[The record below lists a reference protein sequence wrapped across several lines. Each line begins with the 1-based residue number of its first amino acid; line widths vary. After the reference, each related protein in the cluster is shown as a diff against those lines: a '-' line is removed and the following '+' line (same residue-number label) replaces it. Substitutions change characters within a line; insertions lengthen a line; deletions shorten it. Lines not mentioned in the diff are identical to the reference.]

1 MAKTPQ
7 YRYKDHPDSN
17 SSVRYSD
24 SFTSSEMREVS
35 AHISS
40 ETGASFYGT
49 WMLVAE
55 WNNVSQ
61 GFGIHVSYRHCV
73 NM

>member
-7 YRYKDHPDSN
+7 YSYKDRPDSN

-24 SFTSSEMREVS
+24 SFTTDSSEMREVS
-35 AHISS
+35 THIRS
-40 ETGASFYGT
+40 ETGASFDGT

-55 WNNVSQ
+55 WNKVSQ
-61 GFGIHVSYRHCV
+61 GFGIHVS
-73 NM
+73 